1 MDAKIERV
9 QSAPA
14 MPRIAHLFAYVGF
27 AAACHRDAGSPVL
40 SVSEPYRSDISN
52 LCDSVVSSG
61 ADQLPPGERALAIA
75 SWLGTHLQTQ
85 EAHDYL
91 VRIQPLD
98 GEPKAAALDAEA
110 RRVGLPSCAL
120 AAEWRVAKQP
130 AP

>member
-1 MDAKIERV
+1 MDAKIEPV
-9 QSAPA
+9 QSASA
-14 MPRIAHLFAYVGF
+14 MKRIAMLFAYLV
-27 AAACHRDAGSPVL
+27 AAGCQRGAGTAAPP
-40 SVSEPYRSDISN
+40 VSELYRSDISN

-61 ADQLPPGERALAIA
+61 ADQLPAGERPLAIA

-110 RRVGLPSCAL
+110 RRVGLPGCAL
-120 AAEWRVAKQP
+120 AAEWRVAKP
-130 AP
+130 AH